1 MRFFSF
7 LFLIIFLIFSVSSY
21 AKNNKDL
28 FEDAEK
34 LIEIDQTKEALTLLK
49 TIKPKNDEQ
58 TAEQYYLLARL
69 YYVIGKFSKANDF
82 YRDASLLYPGEPKY
96 QVGLSQTSYALG
108 KLKLAERYANLAL
121 KYNPDL
127 VEAELMLALVLN
139 RYGEKKL
146 AEKRFL
152 DLTELQP

>member
-7 LFLIIFLIFSVSSY
+7 LFLFIFLISNAHAAPTSY
-21 AKNNKDL
+21 AKTNNDL
-28 FEDAEK
+28 FTDAEK
-34 LIEIDQTKEALTLLK
+34 LIEIDQTKEALAILR
-49 TIKPKNDEQ
+49 TIVPENDKQ

-69 YYVIGKFSKANDF
+69 YYLIGKFSKANDF

-127 VEAELMLALVLN
+127 RLEISSIISLEFPQFCKTNFPVIS
-139 RYGEKKL
+139 
-146 AEKRFL
+146 
-152 DLTELQP
+152 